1 MGVKNFLMK
10 AEEFIK
16 KLTDI
21 MDTDAQLT
29 LETKLSDVEEWD
41 SLSMVSFF
49 SFCNARSKSPILP
62 DAIKNAVT
70 VNDLYKIIGDIQ

>member
-16 KLTDI
+16 KLIDI

-41 SLSMVSFF
+41 SLSAVSFY
-49 SFCNARSKSPILP
+49 SFCNTKLGKQIDVEDLKA
-62 DAIKNAVT
+62 AQT
-70 VNDLYKIIGDIQ
+70 VNDLYKFVEGV

>member
-1 MGVKNFLMK
+1 MIFLK
-10 AEEFIK
+10 ADEFII

-41 SLSMVSFF
+41 SLSAVAFY
-49 SFCNARSKSPILP
+49 SFCDSKLGKKIDVEALK
-62 DAIKNAVT
+62 AAQN
-70 VNDLYKIIGDIQ
+70 VNDLYKLVEEV

>member
-49 SFCNARSKSPILP
+49 SLSKSPILP

>member
-49 SFCNARSKSPILP
+49 SFCNALP

>member
-16 KLTDI
+16 KLIYI

-41 SLSMVSFF
+41 SLSAVSFY
-49 SFCNARSKSPILP
+49 SFCNTKLGKQIDVEDLKA
-62 DAIKNAVT
+62 AQT
-70 VNDLYKIIGDIQ
+70 VNDLYKFVEGA

>member
-1 MGVKNFLMK
+1 MEVN
-10 AEEFIK
+10 EFIT

-41 SLSMVSFF
+41 SLSAISFF
-49 SFCNARSKSPILP
+49 SFCNVTLGKEIDV
-62 DAIKNAVT
+62 DALKAAKT
-70 VNDLYKIIGDIQ
+70 VKDLYKLIEEI

>member
-16 KLTDI
+16 KLIDI

-41 SLSMVSFF
+41 SLSAVSFY
-49 SFCNARSKSPILP
+49 SFCNTKLGKQIDVEDLKA
-62 DAIKNAVT
+62 AQT
-70 VNDLYKIIGDIQ
+70 VNDLYKFVEGA